1 VADPALIGH
10 PLAPPPIVVAHEVE
24 VGGQRLTLLDS
35 PVQVTND
42 PFRGEQR
49 HPLRV
54 IPPVS
59 LQFAQPLELFAPGS
73 SRDISVDV
81 TAHRAGAAGTLRLT
95 VPDGW
100 TVQPRQHSFRLAD
113 AGGARRFN
121 FTVTAPAAADRASL
135 GAEVVVDGR
144 TYGHSRREIRYE
156 HIPTLVLQPPA
167 ALRVVSLEL
176 ATRGQRIGYLAG
188 AGDLVPEAL
197 QRMGYQVVPLTVDEL
212 SPQRLERLD
221 AVVLGIRAMN
231 TRIGLEHRLSA
242 LFDYAAAGG
251 AVILQYNTSQGLRAS
266 TFSPYPLRLSRDRVT
281 EEDSEVTFLRPEH
294 PVLRSPNRIDR
305 ADFDGWVQERGLYFA
320 DQWAAPF
327 EPILAMADVGEP
339 PRQGSLVVARHGRGW
354 FVYTG
359 LSFFRQLPE
368 GVPGAYRLFAN
379 LVSLPAADAQD

>member
-1 VADPALIGH
+1 
-10 PLAPPPIVVAHEVE
+10 VVAHEVE

-42 PFRGEQR
+42 PVRG
-49 HPLRV
+49 
-54 IPPVS
+54 
-59 LQFAQPLELFAPGS
+59 
-73 SRDISVDV
+73 
-81 TAHRAGAAGTLRLT
+81 
-95 VPDGW
+95 
-100 TVQPRQHSFRLAD
+100 
-113 AGGARRFN
+113 
-121 FTVTAPAAADRASL
+121 
-135 GAEVVVDGR
+135 GR

-251 AVILQYNTSQGLRAS
+251 AVILQYNTSQDLRAS